1 MIEIKGKRKL
11 LCYNSCMKLE
21 KYTNYFP
28 YFVFIIAL
36 LATVISLYFSEIL
49 KFTPCVL
56 CWYQRIFMYP
66 IVIISAVNIIRKHPD
81 IYYYILPFSIIG
93 VFIAL
98 YQNLLVWKILPE
110 TVAPCTTG
118 VSCIDQQ
125 FVLFGFFTI
134 PLGSLIAFAGIT
146 LFMLLY
152 AKFGKSNKTENNNIL
167 QKRKQNS

>member
-1 MIEIKGKRKL
+1 M
-11 LCYNSCMKLE
+11 CYNCCMKLE
-21 KYTNYFP
+21 KYAHYFP
-28 YFVFIIAL
+28 YLVFLIAL
-36 LATVISLYFSEIL
+36 LSTAISLYFSEIL
-49 KFTPCVL
+49 KLAPCVL

-66 IVIISAVNIIRKHPD
+66 IVLISAVNIIRKHQD
-81 IYYYILPFSIIG
+81 IYYYILPFSILG
-93 VFIAL
+93 FFIAL

-152 AKFGKSNKTENNNIL
+152 ARLEKKSN
-167 QKRKQNS
+167 